1 MGIIDDL
8 LRFFG
13 DSRELEGLLVVGL
26 GEPNLVHQCL
36 GNFAV
41 DRLVHVDLPLEVVND
56 LLLRSRISASG
67 ALSWP

>member
-8 LRFFG
+8 LRFCG

-26 GEPNLVHQCL
+26 GEPYLVRQCI

-56 LLLRSRISASG
+56 LLLRPRIPASG
-67 ALSWP
+67 ALTWP